1 MVNAIVNATN
11 LTNSDSNRGKGDNAH
26 DTQNLNF
33 YSFDTL
39 AINPTNLKALLTSD
53 GNIVKITDDSANGI
67 HLGSD
72 KIYTFY
78 ALKDDNSWVQLVI
91 DNKAPVGTT
100 ITGTAGTT
108 TGENAY
114 GAGGTLII
122 TFDKKVKADLLEY
135 NKDTNINPENASA
148 IGVSSQGGGGPRT
161 LGDDNTKVI
170 EAIDKDSNGYATS
183 FKITLGPTFN
193 KSNGPVAVGDKITVV
208 SANVVSENGINA
220 AGTRVEFIVPTPES

>member
-26 DTQNLNF
+26 DTQNLHF

-135 NKDTNINPENASA
+135 NKITNPTNASI
-148 IGVSSQGGGGPRT
+148 IGVSSQGGTRT

-193 KSNGPVAVGDKITVV
+193 KSSGPVAVGDKITVV
-208 SANVVSENGINA
+208 SANVVSENGIKA
-220 AGTRVEFIVPTPES
+220 AGTRVEFTVPTP

>member
-39 AINPTNLKALLTSD
+39 AINPTKLKALLTSD

-91 DNKAPVGTT
+91 D
-100 ITGTAGTT
+100 
-108 TGENAY
+108 
-114 GAGGTLII
+114 
-122 TFDKKVKADLLEY
+122 
-135 NKDTNINPENASA
+135 
-148 IGVSSQGGGGPRT
+148 
-161 LGDDNTKVI
+161 
-170 EAIDKDSNGYATS
+170 KDSNGYATS
-183 FKITLGPTFN
+183 FKITLGPTFG
-193 KSNGPVAVGDKITVV
+193 KSSGPVAVGDKITVV
-208 SANVVSENGINA
+208 SANVVSENGIKA
-220 AGTRVEFIVPTPES
+220 AGTRVEFIVPTP